1 MSSHS
6 NNTWLDALHMDVH
19 RRYFHCYQKKD
30 LVLQD
35 WLAMDRTVAAN
46 KRTLY
51 AFMRTTLDFN
61 VTGLIFIRFFKYGW
75 IIGIGGFF
83 LLISILLGGY
93 ALARYFRVK
102 SHYQKFLRES
112 GDVKPADLL
121 QE

>member
-61 VTGLIFIRFFKYGW
+61 VTGLIFIRFLNMVGLLVL
-75 IIGIGGFF
+75 GVF
-83 LLISILLGGY
+83 LANVHPAWRVCTSSVFSCKKSLSEIF
-93 ALARYFRVK
+93 ARIR
-102 SHYQKFLRES
+102 RC
-112 GDVKPADLL
+112 
-121 QE
+121 